1 MSRDVAST
9 STPTAQPP
17 VLVVRCD
24 PARGVLRVRG
34 HLDRIGAELVAG
46 QVDGLQLAG
55 HRLIS
60 VQLPSDGGDDEA
72 RALLTAQ
79 VRRLE
84 AAGVQV
90 RLTG

>member
-1 MSRDVAST
+1 MSQDVAST

-24 PARGVLRVRG
+24 AVRGVVRVRG
-34 HLDRIGAELVAG
+34 RLDRIGAELVAG

-60 VQLPSDGGDDEA
+60 VQLPADGGDDEA
-72 RALLTAQ
+72 RALLTAL

-84 AAGVQV
+84 ATGVRV

>member
-1 MSRDVAST
+1 MAST

-24 PARGVLRVRG
+24 PSRGVVRVRG
-34 HLDRIGAELVAG
+34 RLDRIGAELVAG

-72 RALLTAQ
+72 RGLLAVL

-84 AAGVQV
+84 ATGVQV